1 MPITKS
7 KIFLIISIIF
17 SLTSCQD
24 NIAFVKNKKL
34 NDAWKVND
42 TVVFN
47 WNQTD
52 TVNTYNL
59 YFTIRN
65 NKNYAYNNIFLIASI
80 QNNKGYTEIDTLEY
94 QMALPDGTLMGK
106 GFSDVKENKLWYKE
120 NYKFKNAENYTF
132 KITQA
137 LRENGKKQ
145 GIKELK
151 GIMEVGLQIENTQT
165 K

>member
-1 MPITKS
+1 MPTKKNS
-7 KIFLIISIIF
+7 IFLAIGIAL
-17 SLTSCQD
+17 SLVSCQN
-24 NIAFVKNKKL
+24 NIVFVKNK
-34 NDAWKVND
+34 NMSNAWKEKD
-42 TVVFN
+42 TAIFT
-47 WNQTD
+47 WNVKD
-52 TVNTYNL
+52 TIKPYNL
-59 YFTIRN
+59 YFNIRN

-120 NYKFKNAENYTF
+120 NYKFKNTGNYTF

-145 GIKELK
+145 GIEELK